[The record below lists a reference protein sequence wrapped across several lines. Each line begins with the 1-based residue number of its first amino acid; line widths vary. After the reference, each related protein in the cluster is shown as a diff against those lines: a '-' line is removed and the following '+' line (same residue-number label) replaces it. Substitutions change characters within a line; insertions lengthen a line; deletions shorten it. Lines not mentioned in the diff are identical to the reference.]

1 VSDEIE
7 GRISP
12 LSKSARI
19 EASRGSVPAGGA
31 GKAGRSIAG
40 EVVGVHRGTPHHGEK
55 HRLDVTV
62 GGQEHTEIVVR
73 VPRGEYGGLEGKQV
87 VLYIES

>member
-1 VSDEIE
+1 MSDEIE

-19 EASRGSVPAGGA
+19 EASRGSVLGAGA
-31 GKAGRSIAG
+31 GKSGRSIAG
-40 EVVGVHRGTPHHGEK
+40 EVVGVHRGTPHRGEV

-62 GGQEHTEIVVR
+62 GGEEHTEIVVR
-73 VPRGEYGGLEGKQV
+73 APRGEYLGLEGKPV
-87 VLYIES
+87 VLYIEL